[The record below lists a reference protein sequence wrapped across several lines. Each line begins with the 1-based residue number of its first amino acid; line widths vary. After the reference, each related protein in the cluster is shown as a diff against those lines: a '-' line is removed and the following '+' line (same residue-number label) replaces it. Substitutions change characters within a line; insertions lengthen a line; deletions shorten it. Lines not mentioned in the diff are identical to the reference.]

1 MRVGVVSPDQNYRL
15 SRRRLLVLLGGLTA
29 SGGTLFGA
37 VGRSDDDQH
46 RAMTRPT
53 AFVQQTTDGSQY
65 SAVLPEGELGRFAA
79 ADQAFRAI
87 FDELENGA
95 VYTGPGRYR
104 LGSQLAVPSGF
115 RVSNAPGGLFINALA
130 ESDTKCLTFGVD
142 TGSDCLRVDCGTKDG
157 VALGEAN
164 TGSDIDIQY
173 ADIHRAGDDGDALAI
188 RGSGIKIVHV
198 NIYRGKNGILL
209 DGAYDVHILSS
220 IVTNAGIGLR
230 LDGVE
235 NCFFDQMDF
244 DSCRDY
250 AVRIDGSSG
259 VTLRGFVWNNP
270 EFDAWPYRGVEIG
283 ANKQCNT
290 IYTDMKQLSNPGTA
304 LYVGDVTDSHL
315 RHDISEADRS
325 WYEYEAGVTTTSRTA
340 DSCYIEGHIAPTVSN
355 PVGNIE
361 GGSFHLAGAGRNSG
375 THTASG
381 DGSTVTYRLP
391 HDLGT
396 RPDTV
401 SVDPR
406 SAAAAGASF
415 ISQVD
420 SSAISVTYQ
429 SPPPSGTDNLRW
441 SFTAAV

>member
-1 MRVGVVSPDQNYRL
+1 MSADKNYRL
-15 SRRRLLVLLGGLTA
+15 SRRRLLLLLGGLTA
-29 SGGTLFGA
+29 SGGTLLGA
-37 VGRSDDDQH
+37 VGQSDGNGQQEAPAH
-46 RAMTRPT
+46 STG
-53 AFVQQTTDGSQY
+53 FVQQMSDSSQY
-65 SAVLPEGELGRFAA
+65 SAVLPRGELGRFPS

-87 FDELENGA
+87 FDELDGGA

-104 LGSQLAVPSGF
+104 LGEQLAIPSGF
-115 RVSNAPGGLFINALA
+115 RVSNAPSGLFVNDLT

-173 ADIHRAGDDGDALAI
+173 ADIHRAGVDGAPRDALAI

-198 NIYRGKNGILL
+198 NIYRGTNGILL

-220 IVTNAGIGLR
+220 IITNSSVGLR
-230 LDGVE
+230 LKGVE

-250 AVRIDGSSG
+250 AVRMDGSAG

-270 EFDAWPYRGVEIG
+270 EFDAWPYRNVEIG
-283 ANKQCNT
+283 VNQPCNT
-290 IYTDMKQLSNPGTA
+290 IYTDLKQLSNPGAA
-304 LYVGDVTDSHL
+304 LYVDDVKDSHL

-325 WYEYEAGVTTTSRTA
+325 WYEYDSGVTTTSRTA
-340 DSCYIEGHIAPTVSN
+340 DSCYIEGHIAPTVSS
-355 PVGNIE
+355 PVSNVD
-361 GGSFHLAGAGRNSG
+361 GGSFDLAGAGRASG
-375 THTASG
+375 TYTASG
-381 DGSTVTYRLP
+381 DGSTVTFQVR
-391 HDLGT
+391 HGLGT
-396 RPDTV
+396 RPNTV

-415 ISQVD
+415 VSQVD
-420 SSAISVTYQ
+420 SSAISVTYN
-429 SPPPSGTDNLRW
+429 SPPPSGTENLRW